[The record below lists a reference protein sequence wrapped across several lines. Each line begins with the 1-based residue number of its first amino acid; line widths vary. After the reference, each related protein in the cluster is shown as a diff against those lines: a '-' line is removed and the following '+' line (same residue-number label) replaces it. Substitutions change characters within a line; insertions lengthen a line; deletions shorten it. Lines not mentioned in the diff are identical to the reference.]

1 MRSYFLM
8 FFLVVTTSLLT
19 VNIFAQNLQNSVDA
33 PVNDPSMKNA
43 SISIHIQNL
52 NNNSTVAQ
60 YDQNK
65 SLTPAS
71 SLKLI
76 TTGVA
81 LERLGVNFKYE
92 TKLVSANNNIYILGS
107 GDPTLGAPKSDFTE
121 KTETLFLKL
130 ADATAKA
137 GISHING
144 GVIAVADAFDTSP
157 VGDSWPWYD
166 LGNYYAGGV
175 WGLNIRENYYDLFLD
190 QNPSTGRPPQ
200 CCGTDPEIKGL
211 EFVNELT
218 SGTQNSGDNAY
229 IYGAP
234 YGYRKFI
241 RGSIPAGTGTFK
253 IKGSIPEPP
262 LLAAQLLNEALQ
274 ERNINTAIAPSYTF
288 NTPKLPGATELM
300 THYSPSL
307 LDILTETNQKSINL
321 YAEALLKTIG
331 QMQKGKPGNFENGI
345 EMIYTH
351 LTSNAS
357 IDTDGL
363 YMVDGSGMSPRN
375 GISSKHFTQFLNY
388 IFQKPG
394 FYQDY
399 KSTLAIIGRQGTLQ
413 YLMKNHRIA
422 GHLFGKS
429 GSMER
434 VRSYTGYV
442 ETQSGKTLA
451 FSIIINNYA
460 GKSRPVV
467 RLIENIFAEMYDL

>member
-1 MRSYFLM
+1 MQKI
-8 FFLVVTTSLLT
+8 FLVFLFVILDCLWTTHVS
-19 VNIFAQNLQNSVDA
+19 AQNVQASVDA
-33 PVNDPSMKNA
+33 LVHHASMKNA
-43 SISIHIQNL
+43 SISIHIQDL
-52 NNNSTVAQ
+52 NTNNVVAQ
-60 YDQNK
+60 HDQNK
-65 SLTPAS
+65 SLIPAS

-81 LERLGVNFKYE
+81 LERLGLNFKYE

-107 GDPTLGAPKSDFTE
+107 GDPTLGAPKSYHTDNT
-121 KTETLFLKL
+121 KTLFLKL

-137 GISHING
+137 GIRNISG
-144 GVIAVADAFDTSP
+144 GVIAVSDAFDTAP

-190 QNPSTGRPPQ
+190 QNSSTGKAPQ

-218 SGTQNSGDNAY
+218 SGASNSGDMAY

-234 YGYRKFI
+234 YGYKKFI
-241 RGSIPAGTGTFK
+241 RGSIPSGNGTFT
-253 IKGSIPEPP
+253 IKGSVPEPP
-262 LLAAQLLNEALQ
+262 LLAAQLLQEALL
-274 ERNINTAIAPSYTF
+274 ERNITTGLAPSYTF
-288 NTPKLPGATELM
+288 TMPNLSGAVELM
-300 THYSPSL
+300 NHYSPSL
-307 LDILTETNQKSINL
+307 LDIIAETNRESINL

-331 QMQKGKPGNFENGI
+331 QMHKGKPGSFETGI
-345 EMIYTH
+345 QTIYDH
-351 LTSNAS
+351 LKAKN

-375 GISSKHFTQFLNY
+375 GISSKHFTEFLNY
-388 IFQKPG
+388 IFQQPD

-399 KSTLAIIGRQGTLQ
+399 KETLAVIGRKGTLK
-413 YLMKNHRIA
+413 YLMRNEPIA

-442 ETQSGKTLA
+442 ETQSGKTIA
-451 FSIIINNYA
+451 FSIIINNFA
-460 GKSRPVV
+460 GKSRPAI
-467 RLIENIFAEMYDL
+467 RMIEDIFADIYDL